1 MRHVCVQIIHPEMN
15 AASSKG
21 INQLRRLRFFVH
33 CVPFVFDI
41 TGMNFDRGQM
51 RLGLWPLCLMD

>member
-1 MRHVCVQIIHPEMN
+1 MN